1 MVSSNTRMHCG
12 LSDANCSQWFLR
24 NWLLLVWAGVV
35 EGAKDEADLKS
46 NVANLQLLL
55 SKTKLNLEIECEV
68 KWAELLD

>member
-35 EGAKDEADLKS
+35 EGAKDEAHLKI
-46 NVANLQLLL
+46 NVTNMKLPL
-55 SKTKLNLEIECEV
+55 STTKLKLEIESEV